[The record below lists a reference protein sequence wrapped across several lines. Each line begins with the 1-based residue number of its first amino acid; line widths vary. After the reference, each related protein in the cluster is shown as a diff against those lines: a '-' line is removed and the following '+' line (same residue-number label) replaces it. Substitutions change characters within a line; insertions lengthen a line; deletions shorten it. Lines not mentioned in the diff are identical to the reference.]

1 MTLIANAPLVST
13 TGVLPVVTSS
23 GALSV
28 TLTTGGGAGSTS
40 VNILGTQNALV
51 TVATSGTFAGALIVM
66 STAGAGA
73 GSTAVNIVGSSNAIG
88 PVTSS
93 GGQLF
98 TLAPLTSAVSLSSG
112 TVTLSSAPLVVVAT
126 SGGQLTVTTNTTGSL
141 VLSSAGFTQVLFPI
155 MSSAGFGP
163 VTSSAGQLASLSS
176 GTVSLSSQISVTA
189 TAATNPW
196 SSAPGFNMPVVSV
209 SSGLV
214 QISGTVVSASS
225 GLVQALTS
233 GTLLVVSASSG
244 LVQALTSGTLLANP
258 TIFTS
263 GATGKYTLATSIHP
277 IKASA
282 AVLFSIIAIPSTA
295 IVSNSFCQIFNATTG
310 NVTLGTTTPILVIPD
325 PAQTDGIVDF
335 GPRGVF
341 FATAASFA
349 WTVSATSSIL
359 AASIPTTFV
368 FD

>member
-141 VLSSAGFTQVLFPI
+141 VL
-155 MSSAGFGP
+155 SSAGFGP

-325 PAQTDGIVDF
+325 PAQTDGIVNF